1 MVKQSSAYIYIIQ
14 CGDDTIYKIAKSNYD
29 NYVQTLQLGT
39 PDDLK
44 IVYMGYFDDAI
55 NIKGLLHKKFKDYK
69 IRTDWFSLPNNVLNE
84 CVEYVEE
91 LYEMDY
97 VNKN

>member
-14 CGDDTIYKIAKSNYD
+14 LGNNHIYKIAKSNYD

-44 IVYMGYFDDAI
+44 IVYMEYFEEAI
-55 NIKGLLHKKFKDYK
+55 NIKGLLHKKFKNYQK
-69 IRTDWFSLPNNVLNE
+69 KTDWFRFSDDMLNE
-84 CVEYVEE
+84 CIDYLEE
-91 LYEMDY
+91 LHETNN
-97 VNKN
+97 NKN